1 MPPRAWGRRAK
12 QPCQTQRKVP
22 KHSLEPRGP
31 RRALLGATGGG
42 GGGGLRGDRAGS
54 RRGGEPRAWL
64 PGAGRAPGRRGA
76 APHPCAA
83 GLGAWGAGGRASRDT
98 ALGARLAPSARAV
111 PPKAKRKPPG
121 SSGAPRPARAPGA
134 CGLRRETCALV
145 TGTRAVG
152 ARSGGSFCATWKV

>member
-31 RRALLGATGGG
+31 RWALRGATGGG
-42 GGGGLRGDRAGS
+42 GRGRRPAGDGAGS
-54 RRGGEPRAWL
+54 RTGGEPCACL
-64 PGAGRAPGRRGA
+64 PGASGRPADAEKRRAPAPRRGVEGVGRR
-76 APHPCAA
+76 
-83 GLGAWGAGGRASRDT
+83 GRASRDT
-98 ALGARLAPSARAV
+98 ALGARLAPPAPGPPLRKQNASRPVQAERLGRPRAR
-111 PPKAKRKPPG
+111 
-121 SSGAPRPARAPGA
+121 GA

-152 ARSGGSFCATWKV
+152 ARS